1 METSPSAEGGL
12 RSELRSDAATIA
24 ETTKQRLHSEADAR
38 KGTAAEQTRSFSSAL
53 DTAASE
59 LQDGP
64 DWLRSAFKQGARTL
78 QQFADTIEK
87 KDSRELTREVQQL
100 AREHP
105 GTFLASCAMAGFAA
119 ARVLKSG
126 AEETSGS
133 AASRTGSPELYDRY
147 RQPAAAPTG
156 TAFAG
161 LTDSEAA
168 AQPPYQGE
176 M

>member
-1 METSPSAEGGL
+1 MTDTA
-12 RSELRSDAATIA
+12 
-24 ETTKQRLHSEADAR
+24 KQRLHAEADAR
-38 KGTAAEQTRSFSSAL
+38 KGTAAEQTRSLSSAL
-53 DTAASE
+53 DAAASE
-59 LQDGP
+59 LQDSP
-64 DWLRSAFKQGARTL
+64 DWLRSAFKQSAQTL
-78 QQFADTIEK
+78 QRFADTVES

-105 GTFLASCAMAGFAA
+105 GTFLAGCAMAGFAA

-126 AEETSGS
+126 VEDAAGSG
-133 AASRTGSPELYDRY
+133 ASGTGSPDLYDPY

-161 LTDSEAA
+161 LTESEAA

>member
-1 METSPSAEGGL
+1 MEPSPSADGGL
-12 RSELRSDAATIA
+12 RSELRSDAATITD
-24 ETTKQRLHSEADAR
+24 TTKQRVHSEVNAR
-38 KGTAAEQTRSFSSAL
+38 KGTAADQTRSLSSAL
-53 DTAASE
+53 DAAASE
-59 LQDGP
+59 LQDSP
-64 DWLRSAFKQGARTL
+64 HWLRSAFEQGAQTL
-78 QQFADTIEK
+78 QRFADTVES

-100 AREHP
+100 ARAHP
-105 GTFLASCAMAGFAA
+105 GTFLAGCAMAGFAA

-126 AEETSGS
+126 AEDTSQS
-133 AASRTGSPELYDRY
+133 AASEMGRPELYDPY

-161 LTDSEAA
+161 LTESEAG